1 MDAEVVVLACAAPTI
16 GRKGEGE
23 EHKPEPIAQ
32 KHLRKCR
39 RWHDLT
45 VPEYLNTDMTVLK
58 YVPLFTERVKL
69 QLRRKLFNAFN
80 RTNFN
85 DPKANPSPSTVAV
98 LPVREL
104 GV

>member
-1 MDAEVVVLACAAPTI
+1 
-16 GRKGEGE
+16 
-23 EHKPEPIAQ
+23 
-32 KHLRKCR
+32 
-39 RWHDLT
+39 
-45 VPEYLNTDMTVLK
+45 MTVLK

-85 DPKANPSPSTVAV
+85 DPKTNPSPSTVAV
-98 LPVREL
+98 LPVRGL